1 MNSKWFNCSCYDA
14 HHAVRVTY
22 DVEFNEVFFE
32 MRINNYKSFWKRL
45 IAAYKYLFNKN
56 NKDASYDT
64 FILTPE
70 DKEIMVTVL
79 GRMKC
84 EK

>member
-1 MNSKWFNCSCYDA
+1 MDTRWFDCSCHSA

-22 DVEFNEVFFE
+22 EPEYNEVFFE
-32 MRINNYKSFWKRL
+32 MRVNNYKSFWKRL
-45 IAAYKYLFNKN
+45 VAACKYLFNVD

-70 DKEIMVTVL
+70 DGEIIMAVL
-79 GRMKC
+79 GKMK
-84 EK
+84 